1 MSTYFLGT
9 PVPSGSPGAAQWL
22 NTATLGG
29 AKYNVWQVGNPVL
42 STPIPGSDLSQQAFD
57 YTLTV
62 PAGRIALGD
71 TFNLRFLLQA
81 DGGDAL
87 GAGGQFKWGLSIGGV
102 PYLSPIVLGVSPG
115 AFGTI
120 TAPNGIDGVFV
131 VAINPVDALLSGM
144 LSVAGS
150 FDLLV
155 QPLLN
160 IPIAG
165 PVDINILWEWQAGTD
180 PTASVDLL
188 SLGFEINSGV
198 P

>member
-1 MSTYFLGT
+1 MPNYYLGT
-9 PVPSGSPGAAQWL
+9 SGPTNGNAQWL
-22 NTATLGG
+22 NTSTLGG
-29 AKYNVWQVGNPVL
+29 SKYNVWQVGNPVL
-42 STPIPGSDLSQQAFD
+42 ATPIPGSDLSQQAFD

-62 PAGRIALGD
+62 PAGRISLGD
-71 TFNLRFLLQA
+71 TFNLRFLIQA
-81 DGGDAL
+81 NGGDPL
-87 GAGGQFKWGLSIGGV
+87 GLGGLFKWGLSIGGV
-102 PYLSPIVLGVSPG
+102 PYLSGISGVSPG
-115 AFGTI
+115 VFAPI
-120 TAPNGIDGVFV
+120 TAPNGLDGVFV
-131 VAINPVDALLSGM
+131 TVVNPVDAILSGM
-144 LSVAGS
+144 LSVAGQ

-188 SLGFEINSGV
+188 TLGFEINSGV

>member
-1 MSTYFLGT
+1 MPTYYLGT

-22 NTATLGG
+22 DTATLGG
-29 AKYNVWQVGNPVL
+29 AKYNVWQVGNPTL
-42 STPIPGSDLSQQAFD
+42 ATPIPGTDLSQQAFD

-71 TFNLRFLLQA
+71 TFNLRFLIQA

-87 GAGGQFKWGLSIGGV
+87 GAGGQFKWGFSIGGV
-102 PYLSPIVLGVSPG
+102 PYLSGIAGVSPG

-131 VAINPVDALLSGM
+131 AAVNPVDAFLSGTIFT
-144 LSVAGS
+144 VGS
-150 FDLLV
+150 FDALI
-155 QPLLN
+155 QSLLN
-160 IPIAG
+160 VPIAG
-165 PVDINILWEWQAGTD
+165 PVDINILWEWQPGVDA
-180 PTASVDLL
+180 TASASLL
-188 SLGFEINSGV
+188 ALGFEVNSAV

>member
-1 MSTYFLGT
+1 MPNYYLGT
-9 PVPSGSPGAAQWL
+9 SGPTNGQAQWL
-22 NTATLGG
+22 DTATLGG
-29 AKYNVWQVGNPVL
+29 AKYNVWQVGNPTL
-42 STPIPGSDLSQQAFD
+42 ATPIPGTDLSQQTFD
-57 YTLTV
+57 FTLTV

-71 TFNLRFLLQA
+71 TFNLRFLIQA

-102 PYLSPIVLGVSPG
+102 PYLSTVSGVSPG

-131 VAINPVDALLSGM
+131 TAINPVDALLSGTTF
-144 LSVAGS
+144 VANS
-150 FDLLV
+150 FDALI

-165 PVDINILWEWQAGTD
+165 PVDLNILWEWQAGTD